1 MLRGVILLSSL
12 LFFAPACR
20 TKHRVSEARR
30 TETELVA
37 TQHTESMQL
46 YGRAAEAVTRLT
58 ERDSLHIVI
67 KDYRA
72 DGSLARTT
80 EINQGRKRERTD
92 STKSQDSL
100 QAVQQS
106 ESQLK
111 ANEVTTGTRKVSTE
125 AKPSLGIP
133 WWLWVGLIIALAIVA
148 WLYMRFGRR

>member
-12 LFFAPACR
+12 LFFAPACK
-20 TKHRVSEARR
+20 TKHRATEARR

-37 TQHTESMQL
+37 TQHSEAVQL
-46 YGRAAEAVTRLT
+46 YGRAAEAVRRLT
-58 ERDSLHIVI
+58 ESDSLHIVI

-80 EINQGRKRERTD
+80 EINQGRKREQTD

-111 ANEVTTGTRKVSTE
+111 ANEVTTETRKVSTE

-133 WWLWVGLIIALAIVA
+133 WWLWVGIIVSLSCVTV
-148 WLYMRFGRR
+148 LCVKKK